1 MYNQGLFYNWVPKIL
16 QLLLILIFQ
25 FAFLAV
31 NGVYTTNISYM
42 VGQSGN
48 QSDFYMWAYY
58 ANSIGMGVAMPLLVR
73 IKSRFRTKEI
83 VSGALVILAFCS
95 YIIGTTTQPYVI
107 VLCSLLMG
115 FVKMFGSIE
124 MLLVLMFILS
134 PDGNRGR
141 FYSVF
146 YPYALVASQLASYW
160 ITDISYHLNWQISYM
175 YIAGFCLILAMLS
188 IIFQHNQRFVRKLP
202 LYYVDWLS
210 AMLFSVC
217 FMALAHVF
225 SFGKSQN
232 WFVSDQIKLSFSVFV
247 ISAVWMCIRQVTL
260 KRPYLSF
267 KIFERS
273 NVRHGLL
280 MLFFTG
286 LFLGVSAL
294 QNTFAVAV
302 LNYDPL
308 TNAKL
313 VLLTLPGMLLAG
325 WFGVYWFNR
334 QYPIKFYV
342 FTGFA
347 SYMMYCIYMY
357 FSVSTSFSF
366 DMWILPM
373 FFRGFGMCVLF
384 ISVWYYTLDKLNPND
399 MLAAFGLII
408 VWRSFVA
415 IGFFTAF
422 FSWLQYALQ
431 LQSVNDLAVYLD
443 ANTIS
448 YSAAMGNLK
457 LTQINAILSS
467 TKIIFGY
474 TIIAGIGV
482 LLYVYFHH
490 FGRVRFTILRFRRL
504 YSGKK
509 GIYRR
514 RKKEEQLRL
523 ERQAI
528 EEEIGDSAGAIM

>member
-1 MYNQGLFYNWVPKIL
+1 MYNQGLFYNWVPKLL
-16 QLLLILIFQ
+16 QILLILTFQ
-25 FAFLAV
+25 FAFLAIS
-31 NGVYTTNISYM
+31 GVYTTNISYM

-73 IKSRFRTKEI
+73 VKSRFRTKEI

-95 YIIGTTTQPYVI
+95 FVIGTTTQPYVV
-107 VLCSLLMG
+107 VLCSLFMG

-124 MLLVLMFILS
+124 MLLVLMFLLS
-134 PDGNRGR
+134 KDGNRGR

-146 YPYALVASQLASYW
+146 YPYALIASQLSSYW

-175 YIAGFCLILAMLS
+175 YAAAFCLVLALLS
-188 IIFQHNQRFVRKLP
+188 IVFQHNQRFVRKLP

-210 AMLFSVC
+210 ALLFSVS
-217 FMALAHVF
+217 FMALAYVF
-225 SFGKSQN
+225 SFGKSQD
-232 WFVSDQIKLSFSVFV
+232 WFVSDRIKMSFGIFV
-247 ISAVWMCIRQVTL
+247 VSAVWMCIRQVTL

-273 NVRHGLL
+273 NVKHGML

-286 LFLGVSAL
+286 LFLGVSTL

-302 LNYDPL
+302 LGYDPL

-313 VLLTLPGMLLAG
+313 VLLMIPGMVFGGML
-325 WFGVYWFNR
+325 GVYWFNR
-334 QYPIKFYV
+334 QFPIKFYV
-342 FTGFA
+342 FVGFA
-347 SYMMYCIYMY
+347 SYILYCLYMY
-357 FSVSTSFSF
+357 FGISTNFSF
-366 DMWILPM
+366 DMWVLPM

-384 ISVWYYTLDKLNPND
+384 ISVWFYTLDKLNPSD

-415 IGFFTAF
+415 IGLFTAL

-431 LQSVNDLAVYLD
+431 WQSVNNLAVYLD
-443 ANTIS
+443 ANTVS

-457 LTQINAILSS
+457 LTQINAILTS
-467 TKIIFGY
+467 TKTIFGY
-474 TIIAGIGV
+474 VIIAGIGI

-504 YSGKK
+504 YSGKR

-514 RKKEEQLRL
+514 RKREEQEHL

>member
-1 MYNQGLFYNWVPKIL
+1 MYNQGLFYNWVPKPL
-16 QLLLILIFQ
+16 QMLLLLIFQ

-31 NGVYTTNISYM
+31 SGVYTTNISYM
-42 VGQSGN
+42 TGQSGN

-83 VSGALVILAFCS
+83 VSGTLIILAFCS
-95 YIIGTTTQPYVI
+95 FIIGTTSQPYVV

-124 MLLVLMFILS
+124 MLLVLMFLLS
-134 PDGNRGR
+134 KDGNRGR
-141 FYSVF
+141 FYSIF
-146 YPYALVASQLASYW
+146 YPYALIASQLSSYW
-160 ITDISYHLNWQISYM
+160 ITDISYRLNWQISYM
-175 YIAGFCLILAMLS
+175 YIAAFCLFLAMLS

-217 FMALAHVF
+217 FMSLAHVF

-232 WFVSDQIKLSFSVFV
+232 WFVSDKIKLSFGIFV
-247 ISAVWMCIRQVTL
+247 VSAVWMCIRQVTL

-267 KIFERS
+267 QIFKRS
-273 NVRHGLL
+273 NVKHGML
-280 MLFFTG
+280 MLLFTG
-286 LFLGVSAL
+286 LFLGISSL

-302 LNYDPL
+302 LGYDPL

-313 VLLTLPGMLLAG
+313 VLLTIPGMVFGGML
-325 WFGVYWFNR
+325 GVYWFNR
-334 QYPIKFYV
+334 QFPIKFYV
-342 FTGFA
+342 FIGFA
-347 SYMMYCIYMY
+347 SYLLYCIFMY
-357 FSVSTSFSF
+357 FGISTNFSF
-366 DMWILPM
+366 DMWVIPM
-373 FFRGFGMCVLF
+373 FLRGFGMCVLF
-384 ISVWYYTLDKLNPND
+384 ISVWFYTLDKLNPND

-415 IGFFTAF
+415 IGLFTAF

-431 LQSVNDLAVYLD
+431 WQSVNDLAVYLD
-443 ANTIS
+443 ANTVS
-448 YSAAMGNLK
+448 YSAAMSNLK
-457 LTQINAILSS
+457 LTQINAILTS
-467 TKIIFGY
+467 TKTIFGY
-474 TIIAGIGV
+474 VIIAGIGI

-514 RKKEEQLRL
+514 RKKEEQQRL

-528 EEEIGDSAGAIM
+528 EEEIGDSAGAVM